1 MQSGKGSRGREKKG
15 VREQGG
21 DGVRKQ
27 GSEGEGAREHRERW
41 SEEKGE

>member
-1 MQSGKGSRGREKKG
+1 MKKQGSEGEG
-15 VREQGG
+15 AREQGS

-41 SEEKGE
+41 SEETWE